1 MTFIKFSGLKR
12 ILFLGQSEGKV
23 LTAQAN
29 YDKLTVKD
37 GWLQCPV
44 CRRNRRLMRVLP
56 ETEGQNVPVYCRDCK
71 TELKIDIHQGQCFE
85 SRSR

>member
-1 MTFIKFSGLKR
+1 M
-12 ILFLGQSEGKV
+12 
-23 LTAQAN
+23 LTAHPEN
-29 YDKLTVKD
+29 DKLTVIN

-56 ETEGQNVPVYCRDCK
+56 DTEGTRIPIYCRDCK
-71 TELKIDIHQGQCFE
+71 TELKIDIHAGQCFE

>member
-1 MTFIKFSGLKR
+1 M
-12 ILFLGQSEGKV
+12 
-23 LTAQAN
+23 LTAQGKS
-29 YDKLTVKD
+29 DRLTVKN

-56 ETEGQNVPVYCRDCK
+56 ETEGQHVAVYCKDCK
-71 TELKIDIHQGQCFE
+71 TESIIDIHQGQCFE

>member
-1 MTFIKFSGLKR
+1 MT
-12 ILFLGQSEGKV
+12 
-23 LTAQAN
+23 AN
-29 YDKLTVKD
+29 AKADKLTVTD

-56 ETEGQNVPVYCRDCK
+56 ETEGQRILVYCRDCK
-71 TELKIDIHQGQCFE
+71 TEIKIDIHAGQCFE

>member
-1 MTFIKFSGLKR
+1 M
-12 ILFLGQSEGKV
+12 
-23 LTAQAN
+23 LTDFRDC
-29 YDKLTVKD
+29 DKLTVKD

-56 ETEGQNVPVYCRDCK
+56 ETEGRQIAVYCRDCK
-71 TELKIDIHQGQCFE
+71 TELKIDIHEGQCFE